1 LQLKYPIA
9 LPLIIKENLAER
21 KDNLN
26 PVTKI
31 WNLDHTSNFEEK
43 IVIINIHTNNVPK
56 GLIERPTKVLCKD
69 LINNNN
75 IFVVKKNPPE
85 PYELEERHTY

>member
-1 LQLKYPIA
+1 MKGQLKCSHKFFVETKNFE
-9 LPLIIKENLAER
+9 IINEESSKQ
-21 KDNLN
+21 D
-26 PVTKI
+26 
-31 WNLDHTSNFEEK
+31 WNLEQTSNFVEK
-43 IVIINIHTNNVPK
+43 IVTIINIHTNNVPK